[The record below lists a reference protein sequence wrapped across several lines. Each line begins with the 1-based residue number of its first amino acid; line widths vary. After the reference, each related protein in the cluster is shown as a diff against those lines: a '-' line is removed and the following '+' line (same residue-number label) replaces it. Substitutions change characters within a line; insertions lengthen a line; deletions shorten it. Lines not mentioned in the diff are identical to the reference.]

1 MEEIRRLIVYQA
13 YNAIDGKVYVG
24 ATRNSIKQRKLDHL
38 ERAERGQK
46 GKLYEAFRN
55 YGSEAFIW
63 QTIDTA
69 ESINE
74 LAKKEKY
81 WIKYYDSKAN
91 GYNSDE
97 GGGFKKTAY
106 QYSVTTRELLEEF
119 EDLNSAAS
127 ACNASKQDISRAAL
141 GVSNL
146 YNGYL
151 WSYQKFDKLPELNDK
166 RTRRVVQY
174 DMDGNRIAVFVSVA
188 QASCLT
194 GVSKTCIARVCRGE
208 RGFSKGFKWS
218 YN

>member
-81 WIKYYDSKAN
+81 
-91 GYNSDE
+91 
-97 GGGFKKTAY
+97 
-106 QYSVTTRELLEEF
+106 
-119 EDLNSAAS
+119 
-127 ACNASKQDISRAAL
+127 
-141 GVSNL
+141 
-146 YNGYL
+146 
-151 WSYQKFDKLPELNDK
+151 
-166 RTRRVVQY
+166 
-174 DMDGNRIAVFVSVA
+174 
-188 QASCLT
+188 
-194 GVSKTCIARVCRGE
+194 
-208 RGFSKGFKWS
+208 
-218 YN
+218 